1 MVRGCVKGASLQ
13 FFVTEDTTQI
23 FAVPIM
29 TFFVV
34 SNRAMGTLGRSA
46 RDGVPWGQRE
56 ALSMISNDFDSMS
69 TDELWS
75 VHEQV
80 TSTLARKITEEKS
93 KLEQRLRL
101 LENSG
106 LESSGNAIGPDR
118 PRRPYPKV
126 LPKYQNPKNPA
137 EKWSGRGKQPHWVQ
151 RQLKAGKKL
160 ERFLIAR

>member
-1 MVRGCVKGASLQ
+1 
-13 FFVTEDTTQI
+13 
-23 FAVPIM
+23 
-29 TFFVV
+29 
-34 SNRAMGTLGRSA
+34 
-46 RDGVPWGQRE
+46 
-56 ALSMISNDFDSMS
+56 MISNDFDSMS

-80 TSTLARKITEEKS
+80 TSTLARKITDEKS

-106 LESSGNAIGPDR
+106 LENLGNAINPHR
-118 PRRPYPKV
+118 PRRPYAKV

-151 RQLKAGKKL
+151 AHLKAGKKL